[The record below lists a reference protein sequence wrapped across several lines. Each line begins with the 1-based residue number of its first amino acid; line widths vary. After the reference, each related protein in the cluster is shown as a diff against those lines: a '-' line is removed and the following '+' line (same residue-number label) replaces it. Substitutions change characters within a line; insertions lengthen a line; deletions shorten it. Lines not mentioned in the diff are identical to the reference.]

1 MVINN
6 AGIMNNYKLLET
18 DPCLIESTLKINVH
32 PQFYMAKYAVKHFIK
47 ANDDYETKKAL
58 VFISSIITMFD
69 MPTTM
74 VYSGTKTSNL
84 VFSQM

>member
-1 MVINN
+1 
-6 AGIMNNYKLLET
+6 
-18 DPCLIESTLKINVH
+18 
-32 PQFYMAKYAVKHFIK
+32 MAKYAVKHFIK
-47 ANDDYETKKAL
+47 TNDDYETKKAL